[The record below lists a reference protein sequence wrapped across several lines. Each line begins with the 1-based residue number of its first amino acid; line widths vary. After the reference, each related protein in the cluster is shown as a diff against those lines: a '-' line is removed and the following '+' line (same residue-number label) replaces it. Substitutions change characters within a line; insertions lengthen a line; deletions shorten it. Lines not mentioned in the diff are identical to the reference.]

1 MLTINGPGSVTNVGA
16 APWATAKFENVEKQ
30 LTSPSGES
38 GKSSAANDA
47 LSKSSEPYMPVLE
60 RQKSMSSK
68 PATKTTDEASESSK
82 KGE

>member
-1 MLTINGPGSVTNVGA
+1 MLTISGPGSATNVGA

-30 LTSPSGES
+30 LASPSGES

-47 LSKSSEPYMPVLE
+47 LSKSAEPYMPVFE
-60 RQKSMSSK
+60 RQKSMGSK
-68 PATKTTDEASESSK
+68 PTSKTTDEAPESSK